1 MKKLAI
7 IGLVGFLCFGLLA
20 GCGGSSTGDVTE
32 PDDNNEKVNGEMA
45 IVKTMMVPM
54 TKDPY
59 SGIRDAVSEGMKSD
73 GAGYETNYVDQLS
86 NGTTLKLNEKF
97 RMLIVLPAN
106 QTTPYHWTEL
116 VIEDDSVVALDW
128 DEYVTDENPEMMMG
142 VGGHRVYEILAK
154 SPGETKVYTK
164 QTHVGDDADVMEEF
178 EMKVVVE

>member
-7 IGLVGFLCFGLLA
+7 IGLVGFLCLGLLV
-20 GCGGSSTGDVTE
+20 GCGGSGVEDVK
-32 PDDNNEKVNGEMA
+32 PVDNDKKVSAEMA
-45 IVKTMMVPM
+45 EVKVMMVPM

-59 SGIRDAVSEGMKSD
+59 SGIRDAVSEGMKAD

-97 RMLIVLPAN
+97 RMLIILPAN

-128 DEYVTDENPEMMMG
+128 DEYVSDENPEMMMG